1 MFKRF
6 MKGYASLSF
15 SYFKGPL
22 ISTFRTDASY
32 EGIIS
37 FIAHYMKMQEDFP
50 LQQCIHNTGQKKV
63 YEKSSFFSIGKGFL
77 LCQNGMEKSK
87 GLDLG
92 LEPLC
97 IEFCTVPPPSGSKY
111 SDDCE
116 FYSSNLMK

>member
-32 EGIIS
+32 DSIIS

-50 LQQCIHNTGQKKV
+50 LQQFIHNTGQKKV

-87 GLDLG
+87 GLDLELG
-92 LEPLC
+92 PLH
-97 IEFCTVPPPSGSKY
+97 IKFCTVPPSPP
-111 SDDCE
+111 
-116 FYSSNLMK
+116 FRIQIQ